1 MKKIVTI
8 LLLSFSFIANC
19 QTWFD
24 LGIKAGVGGGFLL
37 NNTVNSDSRFEILPN
52 KNHFFGGKVG
62 VNFGESFGIT
72 VDADFGKYAYG
83 FNQAKVAGKDQSL
96 TYKYKISY
104 NAFNIMP
111 ALRYTKESS
120 YVEFGPQFSFVKN
133 QLIEDEVKTST
144 TSISEE
150 AINSKLTGLVFG
162 FGGHM
167 IGNETISLMMG
178 LRFNYILSNL
188 TSDMY
193 EATNFPFTNYNDI
206 TSPSKSSPLNVQMVF
221 ELNYS
226 LGYFVRASCGR
237 RTAFL
242 TF

>member
-1 MKKIVTI
+1 M
-8 LLLSFSFIANC
+8 
-19 QTWFD
+19 
-24 LGIKAGVGGGFLL
+24 
-37 NNTVNSDSRFEILPN
+37 NN
-52 KNHFFGGKVG
+52 FFGGKVG

-72 VDADFGKYAYG
+72 LDADYGKYTYG
-83 FNQAKVAGKDQSL
+83 FTQSKIVGKDQNLS
-96 TYKYKISY
+96 YKYKISY

-120 YVEFGPQFSFVKN
+120 YVEFGSQFSFVKN
-133 QLIEDEVKTST
+133 SLIDDEVSSVSPSTSQ
-144 TSISEE
+144 E

-167 IGNETISLMMG
+167 IGNEVIALMMG
-178 LRFNYILSNL
+178 LRFNYVLSNL

-193 EATNFPFTNYNDI
+193 SGTNFPFTNYSDI
-206 TSPSKSSPLNVQMVF
+206 NTPSKSSPLNVQMVF

-237 RTAFL
+237 RSAFL